1 MHLSLQCNYKIWFY
15 LFHQVTLYSHCLF
28 WRCWLHFW
36 RVEQF
41 YPKNCNPK
49 LKWLLFIILSEI
61 GLHFIVIMFI
71 LTGVIIDFP
80 FLSRGLYPYYY
91 IIQPA
96 IYFYV
101 LVNLNENYKFTRKDL
116 FHLIPLVLSFIDNW
130 GFYSL
135 GPEHWQYWAN
145 SISNNFA
152 FLTKYPGKLIL
163 SKFHFI

>member
-1 MHLSLQCNYKIWFY
+1 
-15 LFHQVTLYSHCLF
+15 
-28 WRCWLHFW
+28 
-36 RVEQF
+36 
-41 YPKNCNPK
+41 
-49 LKWLLFIILSEI
+49 
-61 GLHFIVIMFI
+61 MFI

-163 SKFHFI
+163 SKFYFI